1 MDAYGY
7 MDACMHSCMLSCMYA
22 IHTCRHAYIH
32 TFMHVYKHTSIHSY
46 IHGCVC
52 MCVYMHVST
61 HAWMYAC
68 INVEGNEMM
77 DGQTNKWMAGGVIQ
91 FHLSVMKKNLS
102 RVKCSLL
109 LSVKLTSIFF
119 LHNLYNHSN

>member
-22 IHTCRHAYIH
+22 IHTCRHAYMH
-32 TFMHVYKHTSIHSY
+32 TFMHVNKHTSIPSY
-46 IHGCVC
+46 IHGCICMSVC
-52 MCVYMHVST
+52 MHVST

-91 FHLSVMKKNLS
+91 FHLSMMKIKLIKDKMQSSS
-102 RVKCSLL
+102 RCKVN
-109 LSVKLTSIFF
+109 INFF
-119 LHNLYNHSN
+119 A

>member
-1 MDAYGY
+1 MH
-7 MDACMHSCMLSCMYA
+7 ACMHSCML
-22 IHTCRHAYIH
+22 HAYMQYMHVYMH
-32 TFMHVYKHTSIHSY
+32 TFMHVYKHTSIPSY

-52 MCVYMHVST
+52 MSVCLHVST

>member
-1 MDAYGY
+1 
-7 MDACMHSCMLSCMYA
+7 MHSCML
-22 IHTCRHAYIH
+22 HAYMQYMLVYMH

-52 MCVYMHVST
+52 MSVCMHLST

-77 DGQTNKWMAGGVIQ
+77 DGQTNKWMAEGVIQ
-91 FHLSVMKKNLS
+91 FHLSMMKIKLIKDKMQCSS
-102 RVKCSLL
+102 RCKVN
-109 LSVKLTSIFF
+109 INFF
-119 LHNLYNHSN
+119 A